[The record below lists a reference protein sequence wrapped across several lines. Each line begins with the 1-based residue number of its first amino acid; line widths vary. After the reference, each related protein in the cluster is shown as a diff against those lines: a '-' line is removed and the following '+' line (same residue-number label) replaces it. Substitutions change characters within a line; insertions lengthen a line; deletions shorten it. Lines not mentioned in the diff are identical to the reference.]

1 MKKKSTSQSA
11 FFNLRVLIGLFVV
24 LAGVFLALLGFG
36 TFSKASAQTN
46 ANGAAQAQG
55 TGQMTV
61 IPALHSDVSL
71 LLREQP
77 IVWPPREMGP
87 ERERISTRK
96 YRINTRMARTR
107 SFKTVF
113 GSGW

>member
-46 ANGAAQAQG
+46 ANSATQAQG
-55 TGQMTV
+55 IGQMTV
-61 IPALHSDVSL
+61 IPALHSDVS
-71 LLREQP
+71 QP
-77 IVWPPREMGP
+77 ENT
-87 ERERISTRK
+87 ESTPGCP
-96 YRINTRMARTR
+96 
-107 SFKTVF
+107 
-113 GSGW
+113 GSGHSKQFLAADGEHPVHSRPPSELGGHSFPGC